1 MTEKL
6 TDYDPAN
13 ALVDEEEIA
22 YFLAEAHA
30 TGDTAVIAGAIE
42 IAKRAKA
49 RAPSSPLSTDRVAS
63 L

>member
-1 MTEKL
+1 MTEKF

-13 ALVDEEEIA
+13 ALVDEEEMA
-22 YFLAEAHA
+22 YFLVEAQA
-30 TGDTAVIAGAIE
+30 TGDAAVIAGAIE

-49 RAPSSPLSTDRVAS
+49 RAPSSPPSTDSVAP